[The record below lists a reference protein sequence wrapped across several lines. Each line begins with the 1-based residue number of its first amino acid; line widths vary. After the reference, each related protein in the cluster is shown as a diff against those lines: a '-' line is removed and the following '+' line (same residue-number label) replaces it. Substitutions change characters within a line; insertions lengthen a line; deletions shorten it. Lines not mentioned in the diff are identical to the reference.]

1 MTAVPSEITPL
12 GYPPSLP
19 PTPTLVAA
27 VLGFGWPL
35 CGTLSG
41 LYLQCVLSLDAS
53 VPWCGGDP
61 QDVGTAGNVPQA
73 GAPHCAGS
81 SWEPGDSLI
90 KRFIIKAA
98 AFLGACFLLLL
109 WGQTGRHPAGAA
121 LGDSMQP
128 DTPLRIL
135 NLLLT
140 SSSDW
145 CSMSP
150 WGSS

>member
-1 MTAVPSEITPL
+1 M
-12 GYPPSLP
+12 
-19 PTPTLVAA
+19 
-27 VLGFGWPL
+27 W
-35 CGTLSG
+35 
-41 LYLQCVLSLDAS
+41 
-53 VPWCGGDP
+53 GDP
-61 QDVGTAGNVPQA
+61 HDVGTAGNVPQA

-98 AFLGACFLLLL
+98 VFLGACFLLLL

-135 NLLLT
+135 NLHSCSPVALT
-140 SSSDW
+140 GAPCLPGVILEPKVRLGD
-145 CSMSP
+145 SP
-150 WGSS
+150 V